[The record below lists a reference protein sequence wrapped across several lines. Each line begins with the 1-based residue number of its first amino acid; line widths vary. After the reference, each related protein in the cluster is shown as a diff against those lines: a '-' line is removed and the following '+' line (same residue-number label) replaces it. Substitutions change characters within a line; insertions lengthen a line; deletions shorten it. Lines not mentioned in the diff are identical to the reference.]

1 MFRQLAVKGVL
12 PGLAMMMIYYCAA
25 SGIEDLGHQM
35 FHVVC
40 SSMMMMLKKIKP
52 KISEL
57 SAPTQ
62 NSFSSKLCTKYDLH
76 PRVVPHRV
84 IDQPNQ

>member
-1 MFRQLAVKGVL
+1 MGLAEAEAAELMFRQLAVKGVL

-40 SSMMMMLKKIKP
+40 SSMMMMLLFGFIGTGCRGKEKP
-52 KISEL
+52 SLAL
-57 SAPTQ
+57 SA
-62 NSFSSKLCTKYDLH
+62 
-76 PRVVPHRV
+76 
-84 IDQPNQ
+84 